1 MLTWLAFLGYSAA
14 VLVVGLRSRSDAT
27 NRDDFWTAGR
37 SLGGWAAGLS
47 LSAGFM
53 SISWSCVY
61 AIQMYY
67 WYGLTA
73 FWLMTAPWLVSL
85 WGIYRLARRYRSL
98 PAFSQPEMVEIRF
111 GRAPAVVVSVTLVA
125 VFLIWGGAEIHVA
138 GTLLGPDL
146 GLRAELVMV
155 LVAAIVAVYST
166 SGGLAAVVRTDR
178 AQFAVVAVY
187 LLVVAGIGLWSLD
200 GELTVPRPARASG
213 PWFDPSLLPLILI
226 TAAAYIPGWL
236 SEADLW
242 VRIQAARDARAAR
255 RGALIGLVNAL
266 LFVGVVPATIA
277 FAALVRFPPGGDG
290 TPAAIGEDGEG
301 IVAALTASDAALPW
315 LSALLALGLITA
327 AMSTIDTCANVVALT
342 IGRDLLRVRTPRG
355 SRVVNMLV
363 VVASLLV
370 ALSIDSLWDVF
381 YLSSGLLTTVVAIPV
396 LGSVVGRVGPRG
408 ALFSA
413 VGGGVVTVIGYW
425 LQASGRVR
433 LPGDTGL
440 EYLVLGLVAALTG
453 LAVGSVADR
462 VSATGGS
469 Y

>member
-1 MLTWLAFLGYSAA
+1 VLTWLAFIGYSAA
-14 VLVVGLRSRSDAT
+14 VLVVGLRSRSDAID
-27 NRDDFWTAGR
+27 RDGFWTAGR
-37 SLGGWAAGLS
+37 GLGGWAAGLS

-73 FWLMTAPWLVSL
+73 FWLMTAPWLVAL

-98 PAFSQPEMVEIRF
+98 SAFSQPEMVENRF
-111 GRAPAVVVSVTLVA
+111 GRAPAVVVSVTLIV

-146 GLRAELVMV
+146 GLRPELVMV
-155 LVAAIVAVYST
+155 LVAAVVAVYST

-178 AQFAVVAVY
+178 AQFAVVALY
-187 LLVVAGIGLWSLD
+187 LLVVAAIGLWSLD
-200 GELTVPRPARASG
+200 GEVSVPRPARASS

-255 RGALIGLVNAL
+255 RGALIGLANAL
-266 LFVGVVPATIA
+266 LFVGVVPAAIA
-277 FAALVRFPPGGDG
+277 YAALVRFPPGGDG
-290 TPAAIGEDGEG
+290 TAAAIGEEGEG
-301 IVAALTASDAALPW
+301 IVAALTGADAALPW
-315 LSALLALGLITA
+315 LPALLALGLITA

-342 IGRDLLRVRTPRG
+342 IGRDLLHVRTPRG
-355 SRVVNMLV
+355 SRVVNTLAV
-363 VVASLLV
+363 VVTLLV

-396 LGSVVGRVGPRG
+396 LGSVVEWVGPRG

-413 VGGGVVTVIGYW
+413 VGGGVVTVVGYW
-425 LQASGRVR
+425 LQAGEWVR

-440 EYLVLGLVAALTG
+440 EYLVLGLAAALAG

-462 VSATGGS
+462 SSGAGGS